1 MPLSLK
7 QRIPISRHVRDFACE
22 HGLTNCLPKLVELFE
37 RIFSEASQLTIAVDE
52 DPEVAE
58 LRHMSFRAVVP
69 WRTFEES
76 KAARDAWYAGS
87 AAVCSSE
94 SLPLIRL
101 QIERRPT

>member
-1 MPLSLK
+1 
-7 QRIPISRHVRDFACE
+7 
-22 HGLTNCLPKLVELFE
+22 LVELFE

-58 LRHMSFRAVVP
+58 LRHVSFRAVVP
-69 WRTFEES
+69 WNTFEES
-76 KAARDAWYAGS
+76 NAARDAWYAGS

-94 SLPLIRL
+94 VLPLIRL